1 MGKEDGG
8 AFDQNV
14 IPELTEVAR
23 NNISFSNSDLLAGG
37 AYPAFGS
44 TWTMGGMFAQTSG
57 LPLKIP
63 IDGNA
68 MSNQDLFMP
77 AVTSIGDILAEQG
90 YRQSLLIGSDAEVW
104 RKKNYFEQHG
114 NYEMLDYGWANANGK
129 IPPDYRVW
137 WGYEDQKLFD
147 IAKEKLTEIS
157 MTGQPFNFT
166 MLTVDTHFEDGYYCE
181 KCQPVTENQYA
192 NVYLCAS
199 ISFRNFLHGS
209 NSRAFIRNTTI
220 VLSGDHLTMDS
231 DFCLNID
238 PSYERTVYNAFINPA
253 VMPVQTKNRQF
264 TTMDMFPSTLASMGV
279 TIQGERLGLGTN
291 LFSAEPT
298 LAEQYEIETIDE
310 ELVKESKFFDNFV
323 SDIKVEGEE

>member
-90 YRQSLLIGSDAEVW
+90 YRQSLLIGSDAEFGG
-104 RKKNYFEQHG
+104 RKIILSSMEIMRCWITDGRMQ
-114 NYEMLDYGWANANGK
+114 MGK
-129 IPPDYRVW
+129 FRRI
-137 WGYEDQKLFD
+137 
-147 IAKEKLTEIS
+147 
-157 MTGQPFNFT
+157 
-166 MLTVDTHFEDGYYCE
+166 TVCG
-181 KCQPVTENQYA
+181 
-192 NVYLCAS
+192 
-199 ISFRNFLHGS
+199 
-209 NSRAFIRNTTI
+209 
-220 VLSGDHLTMDS
+220 GDMK
-231 DFCLNID
+231 
-238 PSYERTVYNAFINPA
+238 
-253 VMPVQTKNRQF
+253 TKNCLISRRK
-264 TTMDMFPSTLASMGV
+264 S
-279 TIQGERLGLGTN
+279 
-291 LFSAEPT
+291 
-298 LAEQYEIETIDE
+298 
-310 ELVKESKFFDNFV
+310 
-323 SDIKVEGEE
+323 

>member
-90 YRQSLLIGSDAEVW
+90 YRQSLLIGSDAEFGG
-104 RKKNYFEQHG
+104 RKNYFEQHG

-129 IPPDYRVW
+129 FRRITGVW

-166 MLTVDTHFEDGYYCE
+166 MLTVDTHFEDGYVCDL
-181 KCQPVTENQYA
+181 CPDTFGDNQYA
-192 NVYLCAS
+192 NVMACS
-199 ISFRNFLHGS
+199 
-209 NSRAFIRNTTI
+209 SRQVKEFVDWIQQQDFAADTTI
-220 VLSGDHLTMDS
+220 VISGDHPTMDS
-231 DFCLNID
+231 DFCED
-238 PSYERTVYNAFINPA
+238 
-253 VMPVQTKNRQF
+253 
-264 TTMDMFPSTLASMGV
+264 
-279 TIQGERLGLGTN
+279 
-291 LFSAEPT
+291 
-298 LAEQYEIETIDE
+298 
-310 ELVKESKFFDNFV
+310 
-323 SDIKVEGEE
+323 VE